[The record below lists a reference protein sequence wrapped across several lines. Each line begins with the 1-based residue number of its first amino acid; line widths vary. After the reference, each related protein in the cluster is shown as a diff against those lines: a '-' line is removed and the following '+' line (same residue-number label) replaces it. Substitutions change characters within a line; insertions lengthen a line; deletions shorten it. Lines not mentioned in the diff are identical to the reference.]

1 MVLNSD
7 YTRKQLRH
15 IDLGKSGLHRNGL
28 VDKLREYVCVILSVH
43 GGDTIKVKRCTLIS
57 SYIPNDAPPNPPTL
71 HDRIPAWE
79 IDLEDWVVID
89 IHRMKS
95 LKVEV

>member
-7 YTRKQLRH
+7 YARKLRR
-15 IDLGKSGLHRNGL
+15 IDLGRPGLHRNGL
-28 VDKLREYVCVILSVH
+28 VDKLREYVCVILSVN
-43 GGDTIKVKRCTLIS
+43 GGDIIVKRCTLLS
-57 SYIPNDAPPNPPTL
+57 SYIPDDAPPKPTTF

-79 IDLEDWVVID
+79 VDLGDWVTID
-89 IHRMKS
+89 IHKMKS